1 MDLVGFMFGDETT
14 KDWAVWHEKF
24 TQAKNGLCPYRDRCK
39 RYERTI
45 KKHRDMEKETFEK
58 AQAIMKKIERINNEI
73 ERVEKTDTI
82 YFRTPDMDGGFTQGQ
97 YVKFY
102 EEAKGEI
109 KEALKDYYQKKI
121 NELNN
126 QFAAL

>member
-1 MDLVGFMFGDETT
+1 
-14 KDWAVWHEKF
+14 
-24 TQAKNGLCPYRDRCK
+24 
-39 RYERTI
+39 
-45 KKHRDMEKETFEK
+45 MEKETFEK

-109 KEALKDYYQKKI
+109 KEALKGYYQKKI

>member
-1 MDLVGFMFGDETT
+1 
-14 KDWAVWHEKF
+14 
-24 TQAKNGLCPYRDRCK
+24 
-39 RYERTI
+39 
-45 KKHRDMEKETFEK
+45 MEKERFEK
-58 AQAIMKKIERINNEI
+58 AQDIMKKIERINNEI

-82 YFRTPDMDGGFTQGQ
+82 YFRTPDMDGGYTQGK

-102 EEAKGEI
+102 EETKGEI
-109 KEALKDYYQKKI
+109 KEALKGYYQKKI

>member
-1 MDLVGFMFGDETT
+1 
-14 KDWAVWHEKF
+14 
-24 TQAKNGLCPYRDRCK
+24 
-39 RYERTI
+39 
-45 KKHRDMEKETFEK
+45 MEKETFEK

-73 ERVEKTDTI
+73 ERVENTDTI

-102 EEAKGEI
+102 EEDKGEI

>member
-1 MDLVGFMFGDETT
+1 
-14 KDWAVWHEKF
+14 
-24 TQAKNGLCPYRDRCK
+24 
-39 RYERTI
+39 
-45 KKHRDMEKETFEK
+45 
-58 AQAIMKKIERINNEI
+58 MKKIERINNEI
-73 ERVEKTDTI
+73 KRVEKTDTI
-82 YFRTPDMDGGFTQGQ
+82 YFRTPDMDGGYTQGK

-109 KEALKDYYQKKI
+109 KEALKGYYQKKI